1 MAQTFLV
8 VGCGSIGRRHIRNL
22 GTLGAG
28 RVLLYDPDET
38 ALAEA
43 TTGTEAEPVDSLEQ
57 GFAENPTAVLVC
69 TPPDKHLDI
78 ALRAV
83 NAGAHLFVEK
93 PIAPTAEGC
102 DALISAA
109 DDAGRILM
117 VGYNLRFQA
126 GIEKMHELVRSGEVG
141 EIFSI
146 RAEFGQYLPDW
157 RPGTDYRTGYYAR
170 PESGGG
176 ILLDASHELDYLT
189 WIAGQPESIYALI
202 DRKSDLE
209 IETEDLV
216 LLLMRLDSGA
226 FAEVHLDVL
235 EHGYT
240 RRCKIVGSRATL
252 EWDFNAGVTIQRIGS
267 DMAEEFP
274 TRDDVN
280 DMYLQELAFFLR
292 CLSGETTPPVD
303 GRRAVEVLRIV
314 EVAKD
319 SASEGREVLLP

>member
-8 VGCGSIGRRHIRNL
+8 VGCGSIGQRHIRNL

-28 RVLLYDPDET
+28 RVLAYDSDQT
-38 ALAEA
+38 KLAEA
-43 TTGTEAEPVDSLEQ
+43 TRETDAHPVDSLEQ

-69 TPPDKHLDI
+69 TPPDKHLYI
-78 ALRAV
+78 ALQAV
-83 NAGAHLFVEK
+83 DAGAHLFVEK

-109 DDAGRILM
+109 SDAGRILM
-117 VGYNLRFQA
+117 VGYNLRFQT
-126 GIEKMHELVRSGEVG
+126 GIEKMHELVQSGEVG
-141 EIFSI
+141 KIFSI

-157 RPGTDYRTGYYAR
+157 RPGSDYRTGYYAR
-170 PESGGG
+170 AESGGG
-176 ILLDASHELDYLT
+176 ILLDASHELDYMT
-189 WIAGQPESIYALI
+189 WIAGQPETIYALI

-216 LLLMRLDSGA
+216 LLLMRLESGA

-240 RRCKIVGSRATL
+240 RRCKIVGSLATL
-252 EWDFNAGVTIQRIGS
+252 EWDFNTGVTIRRIGC
-267 DMAEEFP
+267 DTTQKFP

-303 GRRAVEVLRIV
+303 GRRAVDVLRMV
-314 EVAKD
+314 EAAKD
-319 SASEGREVLLP
+319 SAREGREVNLP

>member
-28 RVLLYDPDET
+28 RVLAYDLDKA

-43 TTGTEAEPVDSLEQ
+43 TTGTDAESVSSLEQ
-57 GFAENPTAVLVC
+57 GFAEKPTAVLVC

-78 ALRAV
+78 ALQAV

-93 PIAPTAEGC
+93 PIAPTDEGC

-109 DDAGRILM
+109 GDAGRILM
-117 VGYNLRFQA
+117 IGYNLRFQA
-126 GIEKMHELVRSGEVG
+126 GIEKMHELVQSGDVG
-141 EIFSI
+141 KIFSI

-157 RPGTDYRTGYYAR
+157 RPGTDYRIGYFSRA
-170 PESGGG
+170 ESGGG

-189 WIAGQPESIYALI
+189 WIAGQPKSIYALV
-202 DRKSDLE
+202 DKKSDLE

-216 LLLMRLDSGA
+216 LLLMRLETGA

-240 RRCKIVGSRATL
+240 RRCKIVGSLATL
-252 EWDFNAGVTIQRIGS
+252 EWDFNTGVTIQRIGS
-267 DMAEEFP
+267 DGAEEFP

-280 DMYLQELAFFLR
+280 DMYLEEMAFFLR
-292 CLSGETTPPVD
+292 CLSGEATPPVD
-303 GRRAVEVLRIV
+303 GRRAVDILRMV
-314 EVAKD
+314 EAAKD
-319 SASEGREVLLP
+319 SASEGREVNLP